1 MMVVRK
7 EKKREKSRNKIGKIR
22 MQTFVN
28 RHAESYETADVKVKK
43 HRGRTY
49 LQRCKNV
56 IYVPT

>member
-1 MMVVRK
+1 MVERK
-7 EKKREKSRNKIGKIR
+7 ERKSGKKSRNKIGKIR